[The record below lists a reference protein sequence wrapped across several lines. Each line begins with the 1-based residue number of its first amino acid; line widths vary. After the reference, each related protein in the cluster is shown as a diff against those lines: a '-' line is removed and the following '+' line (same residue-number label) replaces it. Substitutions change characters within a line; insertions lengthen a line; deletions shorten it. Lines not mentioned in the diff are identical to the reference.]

1 MREIHVPV
9 AVWAISTVLNS
20 GTDLP
25 VVVLADEEGINF
37 VTLVVITTSKLGRFK
52 AGSKYAVAE
61 LLRLP
66 LFTALN
72 M

>member
-1 MREIHVPV
+1 MRKIHVPV

-25 VVVLADEEGINF
+25 VVVSADEGINF

-52 AGSKYAVAE
+52 TGSRYAVAE